1 MDGRFLLMLKEDFSN
16 QSLVLLPEV
25 ARVIDEDINRL
36 ALERRDH
43 LVLNS
48 IIVRDIDSSDN
59 FHFESI

>member
-1 MDGRFLLMLKEDFSN
+1 MVIEVFPN

-25 ARVIDEDINRL
+25 ARVVDEDINRL

-43 LVLNS
+43 FVLKS

-59 FHFESI
+59 LHFESI